1 MQDHIQY
8 FSIIL
13 SISYAALI
21 GIYFLFGKGISFWN
35 QRLGATKKIQSKIS
49 SKVEIDR
56 DIIQS
61 SKSLFFIALM
71 LAGGIFCQQIGLTM
85 RPTQL
90 TPLKFLLWFFASM
103 LIFDTWFYWG
113 HRLIHTKVLYRHIHA
128 WHHRSTTPTVW
139 SNNSDTLLDDLIL
152 QSYFFFAPFF
162 LPIPSAILIAHK
174 IYDQITGMIGHS
186 GYEYSAGPLSRF
198 PFLLLGVTFHDQH
211 HESFRYNYATHFSF
225 WDRLMKTIHPD
236 YDQKIQ
242 SFEKLSAN
250 LPTIE
255 NLSKSR

>member
-1 MQDHIQY
+1 MQYQIQH
-8 FSIIL
+8 FLVIL
-13 SISYAALI
+13 TISYGFLL
-21 GIYFLFGKGISFWN
+21 GIYFVFGKGISYWN
-35 QRLGATKKIQSKIS
+35 LRLGATKKIQLKIIPEADI
-49 SKVEIDR
+49 KR

-61 SKSLFFIALM
+61 SKSLLFIALM
-71 LAGGIFCQQIGLTM
+71 LTGGIFCQRIGLTM
-85 RPTQL
+85 QPTQL
-90 TPLKFLLWFFASM
+90 TPLSSLLWFLASM

-113 HRLIHTKVLYRHIHA
+113 HRLIHTKTLYRRIHA
-128 WHHRSTTPTVW
+128 WHHRSITPTVW

-162 LPIPSAILIAHK
+162 FPIPGAILIAHK

-225 WDRLMKTIHPD
+225 WDRAMRTIHPD

-242 SFEKLSAN
+242 DFEKLSAN
-250 LPTIE
+250 LTPIE
-255 NLSKSR
+255 NLSKPR